1 MISSPAAT
9 DVVLRVRGVNKS
21 FGGVAALSGVD
32 LVIHRGSILGLA
44 GANGAGKSTLINILT
59 GQLQPDSGELSV
71 DGDAVSFS
79 TPREAQ
85 RRGIGVVRQEL
96 DLVPDLTIAEN
107 LALGEERPFQ
117 RGLRLDRRRMREA
130 ARELLQRMG
139 LENDVDTLVRDLS
152 IGDRQLVAAARA
164 LRNAASVLLLDE
176 PTSSLTPFESAR
188 LFRVMRALSD
198 EGVGVVFISHRLD
211 EVVQLCDRIV
221 VLRDGQ
227 VAGEFAATAAEL
239 PQVVEAMVPGSA
251 AVTRPDRVAVL
262 GASVLEASALVI
274 KGRPAIDIEV
284 RRGEVLGVFG
294 LVGAGKSSIGRVIAG
309 LDQPQAGTMRLD
321 GAPYQPSS
329 AAAGFARGVAYLSE
343 DRRSEG
349 ILPHLSVREN
359 MVVRAPRGV
368 ARRGVFDRRAV
379 TALVREMM
387 QRLNI
392 KAASDSLD
400 IRSLSGGNQQKVL
413 VGRLLAEDL
422 SLLVLDEPTHGIDV
436 RAKADL
442 IDTVWDLTR
451 EGLGVVLISSEIAEL
466 RAACD
471 RIIVVRNGTIVRE
484 LSAVTATEGELM
496 SAATGG
502 AS

>member
-1 MISSPAAT
+1 
-9 DVVLRVRGVNKS
+9 
-21 FGGVAALSGVD
+21 
-32 LVIHRGSILGLA
+32 
-44 GANGAGKSTLINILT
+44 
-59 GQLQPDSGELSV
+59 
-71 DGDAVSFS
+71 
-79 TPREAQ
+79 
-85 RRGIGVVRQEL
+85 
-96 DLVPDLTIAEN
+96 
-107 LALGEERPFQ
+107 
-117 RGLRLDRRRMREA
+117 
-130 ARELLQRMG
+130 
-139 LENDVDTLVRDLS
+139 
-152 IGDRQLVAAARA
+152 
-164 LRNAASVLLLDE
+164 
-176 PTSSLTPFESAR
+176 
-188 LFRVMRALSD
+188 
-198 EGVGVVFISHRLD
+198 
-211 EVVQLCDRIV
+211 
-221 VLRDGQ
+221 
-227 VAGEFAATAAEL
+227 
-239 PQVVEAMVPGSA
+239 
-251 AVTRPDRVAVL
+251 
-262 GASVLEASALVI
+262 
-274 KGRPAIDIEV
+274 
-284 RRGEVLGVFG
+284 
-294 LVGAGKSSIGRVIAG
+294 
-309 LDQPQAGTMRLD
+309 
-321 GAPYQPSS
+321 
-329 AAAGFARGVAYLSE
+329 
-343 DRRSEG
+343 
-349 ILPHLSVREN
+349 VREN

-379 TALVREMM
+379 AALVREMM